1 MIEHP
6 ITGKENITYRICWPK
21 EILYDSNHVFQ
32 GFLMKRVPQGYLQL
46 GRSVLLIS
54 RPEVQKSI
62 LPEWNR
68 ETLVQVASGFAKLLE
83 ILHENNVL
91 MGDVNAGNIMVHP
104 KNPWNVYL
112 VDCDSYQIADIF
124 PCPVGKEGV
133 YSSAYGGKT
142 WHDRKT

>member
-1 MIEHP
+1 
-6 ITGKENITYRICWPK
+6 
-21 EILYDSNHVFQ
+21 
-32 GFLMKRVPQGYLQL
+32 MKRVPQGYLQL

-124 PCPVGKEGV
+124 PCPVGKEEYTHPHMAARLGMT
-133 YSSAYGGKT
+133 GKLSFEKCIRCLLYT
-142 WHDRKT
+142 SRCV